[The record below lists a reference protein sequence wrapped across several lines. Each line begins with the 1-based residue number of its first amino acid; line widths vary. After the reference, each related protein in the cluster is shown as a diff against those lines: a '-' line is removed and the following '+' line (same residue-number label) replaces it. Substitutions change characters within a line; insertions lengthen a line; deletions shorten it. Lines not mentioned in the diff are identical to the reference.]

1 MKIAIVLLA
10 IVGLVAA
17 SSIPK
22 HEVKIADKDFLAK
35 QKFLFEIVYRVEDP
49 LMFEEYIKLGK
60 SFTFDKADYTVSSM
74 DNIKILQ
81 SIFLINIKL

>member
-17 SSIPK
+17 SAVYK
-22 HEVKIADKDFLAK
+22 KETKYADKDFLAK

-60 SFTFDKADYTVSSM
+60 TFTFNKDDYTVS
-74 DNIKILQ
+74 DDEA
-81 SIFLINIKL
+81 

>member
-10 IVGLVAA
+10 IIGLVAA
-17 SSIPK
+17 GTLPK
-22 HEVKIADKDFLAK
+22 KATKYADKDFLAK

-60 SFTFDKADYTVSSM
+60 SFVFHKDDYVVSR
-74 DNIKILQ
+74 
-81 SIFLINIKL
+81 